1 MKILKAAV
9 AGLCCLGILCS
20 CGQAAEEPSIPENT
34 VSNTLP
40 PMVETVPALTVTLP
54 PVSTEATTVTEPP
67 EPEFYTVSLVC
78 AGDNLIHSSIYNQAK
93 RRAKANGDE
102 NGYDFGYVYERVEH
116 YIRDADLAILNQETI
131 VTDELEPSDYP
142 RFCSPGDL
150 GRHMIDIGF
159 DVFSMSNNHVLDRG
173 EEGLLATLRFWD
185 SQEGI
190 VRYGAYR
197 DDEDMN
203 NIRTLEVNGITF
215 AFLGYT
221 EHTNGLSLPEG
232 SPCRVTYLSELDVI
246 EEQIRRADELADVVI
261 VSPHFGKEISNEV
274 TDSQR
279 ELSRKFVE
287 WGADIIVGTQPHT
300 AQEMEYLTREDGSQA
315 FVFYCLGNF
324 VSAQANPKALV
335 GILGTIDVTKNSLT
349 GEITLSNAGAIP
361 IITQYGGNYH
371 QIHIVPYAEYT
382 EDELRAHGAEGFDR
396 DSIEKVLS
404 YIPEEFLRIE

>member
-1 MKILKAAV
+1 MKKLKF
-9 AGLCCLGILCS
+9 LFIFICCIATAFCS
-20 CGQAAEEPSIPENT
+20 CGRIEPDPDIPD
-34 VSNTLP
+34 NTLP
-40 PMVETVPALTVTLP
+40 TDESPVITTTAAATSPPETT
-54 PVSTEATTVTEPP
+54 TEATTTLPP
-67 EPEFYTVSLVC
+67 EPEFYSAKIIC

-93 RRAKANGDE
+93 RRAAANDE
-102 NGYDFGYVYERVEH
+102 DGYDFGYVYERVEH
-116 YIRDADLAILNQETI
+116 YIKDADLAILNQETI

-159 DVFSMSNNHVLDRG
+159 DAFSLSNNHVLDRG

-197 DDEDMN
+197 DEEDMQ

-221 EHTNGLSLPEG
+221 EHTNGLSLPED
-232 SPCRVTYLSELDVI
+232 SPCRVTYLKQLDLI
-246 EEQIRRADELADVVI
+246 EEQIKRADEIADVVV

-279 ELSRKFVE
+279 ELSRKFVD
-287 WGADIIVGTQPHT
+287 WGADIIIGTQPHT
-300 AQEMEYLTREDGSQA
+300 AQEMEYLEREDGTKA

-324 VSAQANPKALV
+324 VSAQADPKALV
-335 GILGTIDVTKNSLT
+335 GILGEITVTKNSLT
-349 GEITLSNAGAIP
+349 GEITLSDAGAVP
-361 IITQYGGNYH
+361 LITQYGGNYH

-382 EDELRAHGAEGFDR
+382 ESELNSHGAEGFSQK
-396 DSIEKVLS
+396 SIDKVLS
-404 YIPEEFLRIE
+404 HIPEEFLRIE

>member
-1 MKILKAAV
+1 MT
-9 AGLCCLGILCS
+9 S
-20 CGQAAEEPSIPENT
+20 CGKTESQKNPTVPDNT
-34 VSNTLP
+34 VAQTSLS
-40 PMVETVPALTVTLP
+40 ETAPLTVTMPTQPLP
-54 PVSTEATTVTEPP
+54 ETVAKTTSTEAP
-67 EPEFYTVSLVC
+67 EPEFYTVSLIC
-78 AGDNLIHSSIYNQAK
+78 AGDNLIHSSIYNQAQ
-93 RRAKANGDE
+93 RRAKSNGLE
-102 NGYDFGYVYERVEH
+102 GYDFGYVYERVEH
-116 YIRDADLAILNQETI
+116 YIQEADLAILNQETI

-150 GRHMIDIGF
+150 GKHMIDIGF
-159 DVFSMSNNHVLDRG
+159 DAISMSNNHVLDRG

-203 NIRTLEVNGITF
+203 NIRTLDVNGITF

-221 EHTNGLSLPEG
+221 EHTNGLSLPSD
-232 SPCRVTYLSELDVI
+232 SPCRVTYLKELDII
-246 EEQIRRADELADVVI
+246 EEQIKRADEIADVVI

-274 TDSQR
+274 TESQR
-279 ELSRKFVE
+279 ELSRKFVD
-287 WGADIIVGTQPHT
+287 WGADIIIGTQPHT
-300 AQEMEYLTREDGSQA
+300 AQEMEYLEREDGTRG

-335 GILGTIDVTKNSLT
+335 GILGTINITKNSLT

-361 IITQYGGNYH
+361 LITQYGGNYH

-382 EDELRAHGAEGFDR
+382 EDELKAHGAEGFDQKAI
-396 DSIEKVLS
+396 DKVLS
-404 YIPEEFLRIE
+404 HIPEEFLRIE